1 MGYNMVAVLTLCADV
16 PWDKIWEN
24 VNPGLDRIL
33 GFGRP
38 QEEIVALICCSQE
51 GLQGLYNYLE
61 VLVEQGGII
70 GGLLE
75 GKVEALM
82 AAMAE

>member
-1 MGYNMVAVLTLCADV
+1 MLTVCADV
-16 PWDKIWEN
+16 PRDEIWEN

-33 GFGRP
+33 GFRRP
-38 QEEIVALICCSQE
+38 QEEIVALIRCSQE
-51 GLQGLYNYLE
+51 GLHGLYDYLE
-61 VLVEQGGII
+61 VLVEQGGVV